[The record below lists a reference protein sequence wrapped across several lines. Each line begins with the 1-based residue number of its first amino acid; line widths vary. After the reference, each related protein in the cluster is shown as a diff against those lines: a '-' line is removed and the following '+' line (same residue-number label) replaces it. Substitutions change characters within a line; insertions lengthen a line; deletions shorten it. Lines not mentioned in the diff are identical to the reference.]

1 MIVRCKDCQVE
12 FDDAMALTYC
22 PHSPLMP
29 ARDMNRKI
37 AAIQLMDR
45 ARGKYLR
52 FKRPAKI
59 AGKYRA
65 GKYRLMAVL
74 WDGMVEVEGLKG
86 MFSPE
91 SFEVTE

>member
-1 MIVRCKDCQVE
+1 MITVCNKCQTTY
-12 FDDAMALTYC
+12 DDALALTYC

-29 ARDMNRKI
+29 AHDMNRKI

-52 FKRPAKI
+52 FRRPSKI
-59 AGKYRA
+59 S

-74 WDGMVEVEGLKG
+74 WDGMVEVEGLSGK
-86 MFSPE
+86 FSPG